1 MLVDLVTGCFH
12 LVSILLFSTRVVL
25 PGVVMGFY
33 PMLYLG
39 VLLISCL
46 YKMNT
51 QIHYS
56 YMMLV
61 RKTAIRSWYIRWHL
75 LIDIAVSVLCFL
87 DYFKVDSGVYGL
99 VILLKITDL
108 NQIHSRFS
116 VIVSHYTRK
125 GLILWKLLEL
135 LFLNI
140 IIAHI
145 IALIVIGMVNNSVGM
160 VNDSVGMVNDCE
172 SEKPTN
178 SNWMSAK

>member
-75 LIDIAVSVLCFL
+75 LIDVAIIMLCFL
-87 DYFKVDSGVYGL
+87 EYFHVSSGVYRL
-99 VILLKITDL
+99 VILLKL
-108 NQIHSRFS
+108 MELSQMHSRFGI
-116 VIVSHYTRK
+116 IVSHYTRR
-125 GLILWKLLEL
+125 GLIFWRLLSL

-140 IIAHI
+140 IIAHT
-145 IALIVIGMVNNSVGM
+145 IALIVIGMV
-160 VNDSVGMVNDCE
+160 D
-172 SEKPTN
+172 
-178 SNWMSAK
+178 